1 MMSRAL
7 VTISGALLVWSCA
20 LDEGGKQGSK
30 PTGGGGGSSIEAGTA
45 AESGA
50 GAVEDGSSGDRFVA
64 PVDGE
69 SADVSGS
76 DATTLSGCN
85 AATAHARADAS
96 LERMITG
103 FWNET
108 SQYFDATEP
117 ANGRLTGYWTF
128 AQAFDAVLDGVE
140 RTTGRK
146 YFTYIE
152 TLYAAQNA
160 RGWSSPYYD
169 DESWMVLALLRAF
182 DMTAERAYL
191 DRALTLY
198 QDIAAAWDS
207 TSVAPGG
214 IWWNRT
220 HTQKATASNAG
231 PVIAGARLTARTGD
245 AAHLAFA
252 RKVYDF

>member
-1 MMSRAL
+1 MSRAL

-169 DESWMVLALLRAF
+169 DESSPSTKTLPPPGTPRASHQ
-182 DMTAERAYL
+182 AAY
-191 DRALTLY
+191 
-198 QDIAAAWDS
+198 
-207 TSVAPGG
+207 GG
-214 IWWNRT
+214 I
-220 HTQKATASNAG
+220 
-231 PVIAGARLTARTGD
+231 ARTRRRQPPRTPGPSSR
-245 AAHLAFA
+245 A
-252 RKVYDF
+252 RGSRRGPATRRTSRSPARSTIFGSRRWWIR